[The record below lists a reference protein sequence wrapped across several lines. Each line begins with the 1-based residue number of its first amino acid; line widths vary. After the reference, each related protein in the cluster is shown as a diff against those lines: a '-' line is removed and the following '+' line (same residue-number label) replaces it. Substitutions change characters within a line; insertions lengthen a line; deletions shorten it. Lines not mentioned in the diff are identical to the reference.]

1 MSSPTNARQR
11 KAQREL
17 EKKRRQQLIILV
29 GIVIATVVILVVVVL
44 MSQSM
49 TTPTPVVNA
58 SGESSYTALTP
69 SVSPENMPQ
78 LGSADAPL
86 TIYEYGSFGCSHCMD
101 FHNDQF
107 QQLKTNIEAGQV
119 RFVFVPVDLN
129 QFTQQA
135 TRAAFC
141 AADQDRFWEMGDILF
156 NYLAQYG
163 SAAFPE
169 SRLLE
174 AARSLGLN
182 ENDFRTCLAS
192 SRSQARADASN
203 QLFRNLAD
211 QYPDKGITGTPT
223 FTFNGVPEYGAGNL
237 PMSSFEDQIRRAT
250 GG

>member
-1 MSSPTNARQR
+1 MSSPGNARQR

-17 EKKRRQQLIILV
+17 EKKRQQQILILV
-29 GIVIATVVILVVVVL
+29 GIVIVAVAVLVVVVL
-44 MSQSM
+44 MSQSP
-49 TTPTPVVNA
+49 TVSTPVVSA
-58 SGESSYTALTP
+58 SGESAYAGLSP

-107 QQLKTNIEAGQV
+107 QQLKTNIATGQV
-119 RFVFVPVDLN
+119 RFVFVPVSN
-129 QFTQQA
+129 QFSLAASQ
-135 TRAAFC
+135 AAFC
-141 AADQDRFWEMGDILF
+141 ADDQDRFWEMGDILF

-169 SRLLE
+169 ARLVE
-174 AARSLGLN
+174 AARNLGLN

-192 SRSQARADASN
+192 SRSQARADAAN
-203 QLFRNLAD
+203 QLFYNLAD

-237 PMSSFEDQIRRAT
+237 PMSYFQDQLQRAT